1 MRIFDV
7 LSTTYEKFDT
17 TIQAFLNKVFG
28 GLGQAY
34 SSSNLFGA
42 IFTGIKGVM
51 QNIMFYIED
60 AMTEQNIFTATRKKS
75 VYSLAKIS
83 GYEPWYGSAAT
94 GTILLTDKVTNGLPN
109 GTSKIVI
116 ENGTS
121 IVEENTGVLYVIS
134 LPTDSLSIDISKP
147 LVTHEVKII
156 QGKWQNSSYTATG
169 DPLESIE
176 VTVDGLYD
184 KDFIEVYVNGE
195 KWDIGSCLYDLTQNE
210 KRCVVNGGFEG
221 DFYIMFGDGMYG
233 QKLNE
238 GDQVTIQYIAHN
250 GSTGNISPSKN
261 TSIKFFSNLKDSYG
275 NSINGNDYIS
285 CVLNNYISGGTDA
298 DSISM
303 IRSITGSNSRSLV
316 IASKDSF
323 SLFLKRFSFIGQ
335 FSLLTHKD
343 SLDIDCIAFSNFN
356 DYITTPYE
364 YYGLTPSQMILK
376 DSQKEMVLSALSN
389 SDKTFAGVKLNML
402 DPTIRKYAMVC
413 YLKVP
418 TSYTKESIK
427 ILIRQY
433 IAQYFIELKNE
444 DMQFIAKSDIIKTIT
459 TQLPTLTSFDFDFIS
474 EDDEQAKVKGYWY
487 KKTLVKTNT
496 GYSYTSIREIY
507 DKTNKIGLDD
517 IGNIR
522 LNSKF
527 EMPIIHSINLP
538 SSATNSIKM
547 DPIEFYFLD

>member
-7 LSTTYEKFDT
+7 LSTTYDKFDST
-17 TIQAFLNKVFG
+17 VQAFLNKVFG

-75 VYSLAKIS
+75 VYSLAKLS

-94 GTILLTDKVTNGLPN
+94 GTILLTDQVTNGLPT
-109 GTSKIVI
+109 GTSKII
-116 ENGTS
+116 IQNGDTV
-121 IVEENTGVLYVIS
+121 VEENTGNIYVIS
-134 LPTDSLSIDISKP
+134 LPTDSLTIDLAKP

-156 QGKWQNSSYTATG
+156 QGKWQSSSYTADG
-169 DPLESIE
+169 DPLETIE
-176 VTVDGLYD
+176 ITVDGLYD

-210 KRCVVNGGFEG
+210 KRCIVNGGYEA
-221 DFYIMFGDGMYG
+221 DFYVMFGDGMYG
-233 QKLNE
+233 KALSE

-250 GSTGNISPSKN
+250 GSQGNITPSSS
-261 TSIKFFSNLKDSYG
+261 TSIKFNNNLKDSLG
-275 NSINGNDYIS
+275 NSIDGNNYIT
-285 CVLNNYISGGTDA
+285 CVVNNYISGGTDA

-303 IRSITGSNSRSLV
+303 IRSITGTNSRSLV

-335 FSLLTHKD
+335 FSLITHKD
-343 SLDIDCIAFSNFN
+343 SLDIDCIAFSNFKN
-356 DYITTPYE
+356 NITTSSA
-364 YYGLTPSQMILK
+364 YYDLAPSNMILK
-376 DSQKEMVLSALSN
+376 ESQKEMVLSALSN
-389 SDKTFAGVKLNML
+389 SDKTFAGVSLNML
-402 DPTIRKYAMVC
+402 DPTIRKYAIVC

-418 TSYTKESIK
+418 SSYTKEAIK
-427 ILIRQY
+427 IMIKKY
-433 IAQYFIELKNE
+433 IADYFMSLDNN

-459 TQLPTLTSFDFDFIS
+459 TNLPTLTSFDFDFIS
-474 EDDEQAKVKGYWY
+474 EDDEQAASKGYWY
-487 KKTLVKTNT
+487 KKTLVKTSI
-496 GYSYTSIREIY
+496 GYSYASIRQIY
-507 DKTNKIGLDD
+507 DPTDKIGLDD

-527 EMPIIHSINLP
+527 EMPIIHQINLI
-538 SSATNSIKM
+538 SSNQSVKM
-547 DPIEFYFLD
+547 DPVEFYFL